1 MLDRQILLDTQK
13 HCKTTRTQRTAQE
26 TYSTTDL
33 EITTHR
39 DTDKTRTKKMKVGI
53 QRLKNR

>member
-1 MLDRQILLDTQK
+1 MLDRHIHLDTQK
-13 HCKTTRTQRTAQE
+13 HKTTRRQRTAWE

-39 DTDKTRTKKMKVGI
+39 DTDKTRTKKMRVRI

>member
-1 MLDRQILLDTQK
+1 MLHRHIHLDTQK
-13 HCKTTRTQRTAQE
+13 HYKTTRRQRSAPE

-33 EITTHR
+33 EITIHR
-39 DTDKTRTKKMKVGI
+39 DTDKTRIKEMKVGI